1 MTLTCLLGV
10 LLHLSQ
16 PIDPPVSITP
26 ARSAERTDDLSTL
39 AAWMTGSFSSAA
51 QAAADPENYFD
62 IRLNMAPIWPARGD
76 AVWLYVEQAA
86 AGRLDKPYRQR
97 IYRVTQTGPNVFL
110 SEVFTLPGD
119 PLAFAGAYANPAMF
133 ASLTPDA
140 LTARDGCA
148 MVLHR
153 SQDGSYNG
161 GTSGSG
167 CASDLRGAAYA
178 TSQAH
183 ITAESLRTWDRGYD
197 DQGAQV
203 WGAEHGPYVFE
214 RVD

>member
-1 MTLTCLLGV
+1 MTLACLLGV

-16 PIDPPVSITP
+16 PLDPAPSLP
-26 ARSAERTDDLSTL
+26 ASHAVERSEDLNTL
-39 AAWMTGSFSSAA
+39 QAWMTGSFSSAA
-51 QAAADPENYFD
+51 QAAADPKNYFD
-62 IRLNMAPIWPARGD
+62 IRLHMTPIWPGRGD

-97 IYRVTQTGPNVFL
+97 IYRLTQTGPNTFL

-119 PLAFAGAYANPAMF
+119 PLTFAGAYANPAMF
-133 ASLTPDA
+133 ASVTPDSLTP
-140 LTARDGCA
+140 REGCA
-148 MVLHR
+148 IVLHR
-153 SQDGSYNG
+153 SQDGSFNG

-183 ITAESLRTWDRGYD
+183 ITADSLRTWDRGYD

-203 WGAEHGPYVFE
+203 WGAEKGPYIFV
-214 RVD
+214 RVE